1 VLVISSLKEE
11 FLDLLERDREFR
23 YAVIGYLGLD
33 RIEKTQ
39 MTILEEIR
47 KLWEEVKALREGQ
60 ERLWEGQKRL
70 WEEVKALREGQ
81 EKLWESQKRLWEEVR
96 RLWEEVKSLREGQ
109 NKLWKG
115 QEKLWEEVRAL
126 REGQE
131 RLWEENRRIWE
142 EIKALREGQEKLW
155 EGQKRLWEEVRALR
169 EGQNKLWEENRR
181 IWEEIRAL
189 REGQNKLWEEVR
201 ALREGQERL
210 WKDQRRLWRYVKSGF
225 EGVREALGASFEEY
239 VASFTRFMLYE
250 LGYTDVKVEV
260 RKYMMYEGRM
270 VEINLFSEE
279 PLVVGEVTLRIR
291 DVSEADRE
299 VGKLVERT
307 EIVSK
312 IYGRKPY
319 MKILAIGNAP
329 EEVIEYLKKLTT
341 KYDIRLIIGR
351 ELREVF

>member
-1 VLVISSLKEE
+1 MLVISSLKEE

-131 RLWEENRRIWE
+131 R
-142 EIKALREGQEKLW
+142 
-155 EGQKRLWEEVRALR
+155 
-169 EGQNKLWEENRR
+169 LWEENRR

>member
-115 QEKLWEEVRAL
+115 QEK
-126 REGQE
+126 
-131 RLWEENRRIWE
+131 
-142 EIKALREGQEKLW
+142 
-155 EGQKRLWEEVRALR
+155 LWEEVRALR